1 MKIQVIGFG
10 KVGKS
15 LIALMKEKE
24 ETFEL
29 MEVPI
34 DVISISDSRGTAIDR
49 DGLELDE
56 VVRQKKKGLC
66 DMSEYVPNYS
76 AIDCIM
82 NLQSDVVVELTPSTV
97 SGEPGLAHI
106 KTALLMKKDV
116 VTANKGPLVVAFKPL
131 VQLAQKNGVKL
142 LYEATVAAHLPVF
155 CMVDSCFRADELL
168 SIKGILNATTNF
180 VIGEMEKGRNF
191 DDALKKAVR
200 EGWAETEYEDDIDGI
215 DAARKVVILANAFFK
230 ADAELKD
237 VTVHGIRDVDRLL
250 KKARRIKR
258 RVKLLCEI
266 TRKDNRLI
274 LSVAPK
280 ILSQEDPLNNVTNGD
295 MGLKFNFR
303 KSKQIFV
310 SAEFQGPEQTAQ
322 AVLNDIIKIY
332 RIPHAC

>member
-1 MKIQVIGFG
+1 MKIQIVGFG

-24 ETFEL
+24 ETLEL
-29 MEVPI
+29 MEIPI
-34 DVISISDSRGTAIDR
+34 DVISISDSKGTAISR

-56 VVRQKKKGLC
+56 VVKQTKKGLC
-66 DMSEYVPNYS
+66 DMSEYVPTYS
-76 AIDCIM
+76 AIECIK
-82 NLQSDVVVELTPSTV
+82 NLQSDAVVELTPSTI
-97 SGEPGLAHI
+97 SGEPGLSHI
-106 KTALLMKKDV
+106 KAAFLMKKDV

-142 LYEATVAAHLPVF
+142 LYEATVAANLPVF

-168 SIKGILNATTNF
+168 SLKGILNATTNF

-191 DDALKKAVR
+191 DEALKKAVR
-200 EGWAETEYEDDIDGI
+200 EGWAETEYGDDADGI

-230 ADAELKD
+230 TDAKLKD
-237 VTVHGIRDVDRLL
+237 VTIRGIRDVNQLI
-250 KKARRIKR
+250 KKAQRLKR

-266 TRKDNRLI
+266 TRKDNKFI

-280 ILSQEDPLNNVTNGD
+280 ILSQEDPLNSVTNGN
-295 MGLKFNFR
+295 MGLKFNFS

-322 AVLNDIIKIY
+322 AVLNDVVKICQ
-332 RIPHAC
+332 ISHAC